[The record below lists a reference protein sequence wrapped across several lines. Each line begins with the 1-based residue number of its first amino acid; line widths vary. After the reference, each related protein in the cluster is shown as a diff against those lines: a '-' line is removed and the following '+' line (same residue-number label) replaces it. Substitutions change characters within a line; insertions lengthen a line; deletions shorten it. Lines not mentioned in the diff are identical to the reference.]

1 MTAILSCRFSQP
13 RRARLSGA
21 AWPVHPSETSPMS
34 KFISTTEHLSR
45 LREMRDRVPAS
56 LDAASA
62 DDPNASSDPSLDAA
76 ALNVA
81 IRELSQPVSVRLYAT
96 AGHVRREIG
105 RLREV
110 RSPLLPK
117 LAALQ
122 RQVKS
127 MGHGIGPKDLAAR
140 CALTA
145 FSDAASAIDELIW
158 DLEAMYG
165 TVLTLSGEIHS
176 ADKLVEAAVNLL
188 PDVR

>member
-1 MTAILSCRFSQP
+1 
-13 RRARLSGA
+13 
-21 AWPVHPSETSPMS
+21 MS

-45 LREMRDRVPAS
+45 LQEIRDRVPAS

-62 DDPNASSDPSLDAA
+62 DDPNPSSDPSLDAA

-81 IRELSQPVSVRLYAT
+81 IHELSQSVSVRLYAT

-117 LAALQ
+117 LAFLQ

-165 TVLTLSGEIHS
+165 TVLTLSGEIHN
-176 ADKLVEAAVNLL
+176 ANRLVEAAVSL
-188 PDVR
+188 PQTDLR

>member
-1 MTAILSCRFSQP
+1 
-13 RRARLSGA
+13 
-21 AWPVHPSETSPMS
+21 MS

-45 LREMRDRVPAS
+45 LREIRDRVPAS

-62 DDPNASSDPSLDAA
+62 DDPNASSDPSLDVA

-81 IRELSQPVSVRLYAT
+81 IHELSQPVSARLYANAT
-96 AGHVRREIG
+96 HVRREIG
-105 RLREV
+105 RLKEV
-110 RSPLLPK
+110 RSQLLPK

-176 ADKLVEAAVNLL
+176 ANRLVEVADSLL
-188 PDVR
+188 RADVR

>member
-1 MTAILSCRFSQP
+1 
-13 RRARLSGA
+13 
-21 AWPVHPSETSPMS
+21 MS
-34 KFISTTEHLSR
+34 RFISTTEHISR
-45 LREMRDRVPAS
+45 LQEIRDRVPVS

-62 DDPNASSDPSLDAA
+62 DDPKASSDPSLDAE

-81 IRELSQPVSVRLYAT
+81 IHELSQTVGERLYSTAT
-96 AGHVRREIG
+96 HVRREIG

-122 RQVKS
+122 KRVKS
-127 MGHGIGPKDLAAR
+127 MAHGIRNSEDLTAR

-165 TVLTLSGEIHS
+165 TVLTLSGEIHN
-176 ADKLVEAAVNLL
+176 ANRLVEVADSLL
-188 PDVR
+188 RTDVR